1 MTTQADRLNQIIRE
15 QGISKT
21 EFARR
26 VGITKNY
33 IMILTAD
40 NERARK
46 ARLSKSLARLISL
59 EFGYDENWIL
69 HGDCGE
75 DYCDR

>member
-1 MTTQADRLNQIIRE
+1 MTTLADRLNQIIRE
-15 QGISKT
+15 QGLTKT

-46 ARLSKSLARLISL
+46 TRLSKPLARLISL

-69 HGDCGE
+69 HGDG
-75 DYCDR
+75 DGDR

>member
-1 MTTQADRLNQIIRE
+1 MTLADRLNQIIKE
-15 QGISKT
+15 QGLTKT

-40 NERARK
+40 TERARK
-46 ARLSKSLARLISL
+46 AKISNSLAKLISL
-59 EFGYDENWIL
+59 EFGYDTDWIL
-69 HGDCGE
+69 YGDKK
-75 DYCDR
+75 D

>member
-1 MTTQADRLNQIIRE
+1 MTTLADRLNQIIKE
-15 QGISKT
+15 QGLTKT

-46 ARLSKSLARLISL
+46 AKISISLARLISL
-59 EFGYDENWIL
+59 EFGYDEDWIL
-69 HGDCGE
+69 HGKNKDQS
-75 DYCDR
+75 

>member
-1 MTTQADRLNQIIRE
+1 MTTLADRLNQIIRE
-15 QGISKT
+15 QGLTKT

-46 ARLSKSLARLISL
+46 TRLSKSLARLISL

-69 HGDCGE
+69 HGDG
-75 DYCDR
+75 DGDR